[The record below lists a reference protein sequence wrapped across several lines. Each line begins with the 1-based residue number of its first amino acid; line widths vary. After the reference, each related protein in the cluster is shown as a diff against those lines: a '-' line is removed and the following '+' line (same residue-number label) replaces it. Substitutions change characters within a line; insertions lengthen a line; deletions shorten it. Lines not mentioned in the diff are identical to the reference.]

1 MQYASNTKWCKYFDA
16 LSDTKSAQ
24 HYELRI
30 DPFCVVK
37 RRSIKRS
44 NTNSAFSGTKAPTK
58 NDSHLCV
65 CRSPVRCLVLSNYP
79 FARVGPVQLQLPFA
93 QSFRLYQLHFLQLQP
108 NSTCPMIQPTWQK
121 GTLDCCFIAE
131 NCTSLPLGWRGRL
144 TGWRWTMTKLAK
156 LCNSFRAAAFR
167 PDCCLGLFCLFA
179 NGSWTKITR
188 FCHCLV
194 VAVAASLLN
203 QSSEASSVPRGG
215 KMVHHRIR
223 KLLHLFQY
231 EPYSRLLCS
240 FTAPL
245 SAFFYL
251 IQTNAAG
258 INALNL
264 FSLNGLKKEEKRRE
278 NKQQIF

>member
-1 MQYASNTKWCKYFDA
+1 MSVD
-16 LSDTKSAQ
+16 
-24 HYELRI
+24 H
-30 DPFCVVK
+30 PFW
-37 RRSIKRS
+37 
-44 NTNSAFSGTKAPTK
+44 
-58 NDSHLCV
+58 
-65 CRSPVRCLVLSNYP
+65 CLVLSIYP
-79 FARVGPVQLQLPFA
+79 FARVGRSSCNFLSRNLSDFINCTSCNCSQTRRA
-93 QSFRLYQLHFLQLQP
+93 QRYNP
-108 NSTCPMIQPTWQK
+108 WQK

-156 LCNSFRAAAFR
+156 LCNAFRTAAFR
-167 PDCCLGLFCLFA
+167 PDCCPGLFCLFS
-179 NGSWTKITR
+179 NGSWSKITR

-215 KMVHHRIR
+215 KMVHHRTR

-245 SAFFYL
+245 SAFFF
-251 IQTNAAG
+251 IC
-258 INALNL
+258 
-264 FSLNGLKKEEKRRE
+264 FKRMLLE
-278 NKQQIF
+278 